1 MSAFR
6 VADLDLETRSP
17 EVALPARFP
26 RIEELSFRLKA
37 VRRHDVSCLL
47 QLYWL
52 GVKWLMIPCSDGA
65 DVIRHAARLLESAE
79 QGVWPFS
86 PLHPGLTFA
95 LRFDPRSMPGLQSV
109 RGLRNVDFLKWTGHF
124 WDEINRHWSIPKGK
138 VDAGESDE
146 DAALR
151 EVEEETAVTAALVRE
166 LATVRYTD
174 HRGRSKRVRYWQ
186 MRVVDEGELV
196 PSDEV
201 DEARW
206 LPLDEAV
213 ALLTYD
219 HDRALLDLIGGR

>member
-124 WDEINRHWSIPKGK
+124 WDEINRHWSIPKGTLPGATAK
-138 VDAGESDE
+138 VEFELTIETHGSITELRLLTPSGV
-146 DAALR
+146 AA
-151 EVEEETAVTAALVRE
+151 
-166 LATVRYTD
+166 
-174 HRGRSKRVRYWQ
+174 
-186 MRVVDEGELV
+186 
-196 PSDEV
+196 
-201 DEARW
+201 
-206 LPLDEAV
+206 LDEAV
-213 ALLTYD
+213 QHALKASQFA
-219 HDRALLDLIGGR
+219 ALPEDFRLPSATIQVTFSYTGAPA